1 MDFPVATEP
10 LLHEID
16 VLDHPRINA
25 GDFTRVVA
33 AENVIHIVQSGEI
46 ILPVFVTIPDKQ
58 PLIRM
63 DVIER
68 QFAVGQCLSLRMR
81 EGRFQ

>member
-16 VLDHPRINA
+16 VLDHPRIND

-33 AENVIHIVQSGEI
+33 AENVIHIVQSREI
-46 ILPVFVTIPDKQ
+46 IFPIFVTIPYKQ

-68 QFAVGQCLSLRMR
+68 QLAVGQCLSLRMR
-81 EGRFQ
+81 KGRSQ